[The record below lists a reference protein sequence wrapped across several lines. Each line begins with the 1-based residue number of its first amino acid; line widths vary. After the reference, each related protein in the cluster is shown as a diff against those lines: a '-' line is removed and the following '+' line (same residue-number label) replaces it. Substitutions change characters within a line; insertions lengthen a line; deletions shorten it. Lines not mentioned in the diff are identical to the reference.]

1 MKKFAALALAALFTV
16 GTLATAHAGT
26 DPKKP
31 ETTVTSNKKK
41 KKDGKDAAHCAPA
54 TAGKTQGCASA
65 PTGGS
70 CCAKPAAATTGGS
83 GK

>member
-1 MKKFAALALAALFTV
+1 MKKIAALALAALFTV
-16 GTLATAHAGT
+16 GTFAAAHAGT

-31 ETTVTSNKKK
+31 ETTVTSTKKK
-41 KKDGKDAAHCAPA
+41 KNSGKDAAHCAPA
-54 TAGKTQGCASA
+54 TAGKMQGCASA

-70 CCAKPAAATTGGS
+70 CCSKPAAATTGGS